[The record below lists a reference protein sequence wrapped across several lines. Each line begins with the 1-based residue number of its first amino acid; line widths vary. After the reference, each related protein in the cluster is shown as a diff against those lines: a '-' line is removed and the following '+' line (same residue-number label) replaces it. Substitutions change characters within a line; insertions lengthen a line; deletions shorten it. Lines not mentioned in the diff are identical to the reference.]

1 MNNWGKKGV
10 WRTHKVPHTYNS
22 SFWPTKWTHLAVSR
36 ISEPITDLFCHFLA
50 GVNILRNHGEL
61 FHVCFSIKSSL
72 PWISVWFSNLLKV
85 ILELKFQK
93 CGLEIRELKISFQD
107 WGFTQHIHCS
117 YIVEGNIAISLKN
130 DLPKNGPTLPYT
142 IKIGKLFSVEKMGN
156 FEKYSPLL
164 FGSRHWPTIWI
175 LGPTIYWPRN

>member
-1 MNNWGKKGV
+1 M
-10 WRTHKVPHTYNS
+10 
-22 SFWPTKWTHLAVSR
+22 
-36 ISEPITDLFCHFLA
+36 
-50 GVNILRNHGEL
+50 
-61 FHVCFSIKSSL
+61 
-72 PWISVWFSNLLKV
+72 WFSNLLKV

-142 IKIGKLFSVEKMGN
+142 IKIGKLFPVEKMGN

-164 FGSRHWPTIWI
+164 FGSRHWPTIWTSGAKDLLAQKLI
-175 LGPTIYWPRN
+175 NFVSLWAQKPNHYMRVWPNNPFRFLDHKTRKINYTWNLIFYKFSGPIS